1 MKKKIKKWHKQALWS
16 KEMVADA
23 VKKGI
28 ISADEYKEITG
39 DDYPVE

>member
-28 ISADEYKEITG
+28 ISAKEHEEITG
-39 DDYPVE
+39 DSYPVK

>member
-23 VKKGI
+23 VKNGI
-28 ISADEYKEITG
+28 ISANAYEEITG
-39 DDYPVE
+39 ETYPVE